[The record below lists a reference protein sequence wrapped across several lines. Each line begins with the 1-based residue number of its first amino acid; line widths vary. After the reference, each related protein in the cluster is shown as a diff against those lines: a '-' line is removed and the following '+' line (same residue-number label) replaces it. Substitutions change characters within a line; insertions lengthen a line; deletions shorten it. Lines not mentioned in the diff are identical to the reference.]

1 MSTRRWASVTVESDR
16 RPALRTWVVKLG
28 SALLTCD
35 GKGLDER
42 AIQGWVDQIEQLRAH
57 SIQVVLVSSGAIA
70 EGLSRLA
77 LERRPEMLHELQALA
92 AIGQMGLVQV
102 YERAFQRHGTHTAQ
116 VLLTHDD
123 VSNRR
128 RYLNARSTLRTLLGY
143 GVVPVVNEN
152 DTVATNEIRV
162 GDNDT
167 LAGLVANLV
176 EAESLVIL
184 TDQNGLFTADPRS
197 NFDAQLVSDACA
209 GDPTLEVMAGGSG
222 ALGRGGMLTKLRA
235 AALAAR
241 SGATTYIVNGRQEQ
255 VLTQLRD
262 GKCSGTRL
270 RAASAPIAARKQW
283 LAGLVRV
290 PGAIEIDAGY
300 APAWLWRGTWLLD
313 MDRPGEAITAFEHA
327 RTLGADSEASF
338 GRARV
343 LIAQEKYAD
352 AVPLLEPLARD
363 SAHPYIY
370 RTLGYALRALGRM
383 EEARTALA
391 QGRDAAPLA
400 WQDERMAEK
409 ATFVRGIGR
418 LSFAENLLGAG
429 QVDRALEILETMR
442 REQPDETCA
451 QGHHVHRSC
460 TLLNTLSTAY
470 ARVGRD
476 DEAFALV
483 KRGLSINPD
492 FYPFHLNI
500 AGHYRQRREL
510 DEALHHIERA
520 IALNPSLGNAH
531 VQRGRL
537 LIGLG
542 RHDEATTALKTALQF
557 EPEQPATLLYL
568 GMAEGQRNQWSQ
580 AIEHLKR
587 AIRLDPE
594 FALGHVYLARSL
606 AETGRIDEA
615 WHALR
620 TAERSGAP
628 GYELLAN
635 ERRLKEL
642 ESAH

>member
-290 PGAIEIDAGY
+290 PGAIEIDAG
-300 APAWLWRGTWLLD
+300 AVRVLQDSGRSLLAVGVREVRG
-313 MDRPGEAITAFEHA
+313 E
-327 RTLGADSEASF
+327 F
-338 GRARV
+338 GRGEVVACINALGDEVARGLV
-343 LIAQEKYAD
+343 NYD
-352 AVPLLEPLARD
+352 AREVRAIMGKA
-363 SAHPYIY
+363 STQITHC
-370 RTLGYALRALGRM
+370 LGYTR
-383 EEARTALA
+383 
-391 QGRDAAPLA
+391 
-400 WQDERMAEK
+400 
-409 ATFVRGIGR
+409 
-418 LSFAENLLGAG
+418 
-429 QVDRALEILETMR
+429 
-442 REQPDETCA
+442 
-451 QGHHVHRSC
+451 
-460 TLLNTLSTAY
+460 
-470 ARVGRD
+470 
-476 DEAFALV
+476 
-483 KRGLSINPD
+483 
-492 FYPFHLNI
+492 
-500 AGHYRQRREL
+500 
-510 DEALHHIERA
+510 
-520 IALNPSLGNAH
+520 
-531 VQRGRL
+531 
-537 LIGLG
+537 
-542 RHDEATTALKTALQF
+542 
-557 EPEQPATLLYL
+557 EPELIHRDNLVL
-568 GMAEGQRNQWSQ
+568 
-580 AIEHLKR
+580 
-587 AIRLDPE
+587 
-594 FALGHVYLARSL
+594 
-606 AETGRIDEA
+606 
-615 WHALR
+615 
-620 TAERSGAP
+620 SGP
-628 GYELLAN
+628 CPP
-635 ERRLKEL
+635 RR
-642 ESAH
+642 